1 MLFRSLGARMAAGVQ
16 SSFRGLIN
24 GGRELLVWLS
34 YNLVLVL
41 VVAAVVV
48 AAVVVLR
55 KKGVLSWKKRGPGD
69 GPGTPIG

>member
-1 MLFRSLGARMAAGVQ
+1 MMAGVQ

-41 VVAAVVV
+41 VVAAVAVV
-48 AAVVVLR
+48 AVVVLR